1 MGTRFRSWIRW
12 TQEEDAKLFTL
23 IGSGHYIHEIAN
35 EMAGRTERSVSNRIY
50 NNQYL
55 CDAYKEASQNR
66 SHRGRQ
72 ARVSAAPPSSPPVI
86 EAPKVDLGP
95 VTKVATASA
104 IFSIATFVLVLFVI
118 A

>member
-35 EMAGRTERSVSNRIY
+35 EMAGRTERSVRNRIY

-72 ARVSAAPPSSPPVI
+72 ARVSAAPP
-86 EAPKVDLGP
+86 